1 MSIIQWEDVVGFT
14 GCSVC
19 VIGPYRINA
28 FGNSYWGSWQM
39 RRHGDMH
46 VIAGEDLPETR
57 ERPPTLEAAKLRA
70 EEFVLEMHAALTEHQ
85 ALALRW
91 KPDGGIWS
99 SASLGPWKLLA
110 SDEGH
115 WMIYAPGSRL
125 VASGGSRLAAESRA
139 NAEMALR
146 DLGVAFRTEVE

>member
-14 GCSVC
+14 GCSVG

-28 FGNSYWGSWQM
+28 FGNGYWGSWQM

-99 SASLGPWKLLA
+99 SASLGPWRLLA
-110 SDEGH
+110 SDEGD
-115 WMIYAPGSRL
+115 WMVYAPGSIR
-125 VASGGSRLAAESRA
+125 VASGRCRLASESREA
-139 NAEMALR
+139 AEMALR
-146 DLGVAFRTEVE
+146 NLGVAFRTEAE